1 MSFFFFLANRLF
13 ITPYKKKVKMK
24 KKKKKLYTVKY
35 SRTRILKL

>member
-24 KKKKKLYTVKY
+24 KKKLYTVKY